1 MIELD
6 GLSIDLP
13 GFRLDSLSL
22 SVEEG
27 EFFMVVGPS
36 GAGKTLML
44 EAVAGLREIAAGRIL
59 IRGRDVTGL
68 LPEKRRVA
76 LVYQDYALFPH
87 LSVAENIRWGLRFSV
102 ERDTGH
108 VEGLIR
114 MLKLDSLLDRAPS
127 TLSGGEQQRAAL
139 ARALAVKPSLL
150 LLDEPLSA
158 LDPRFREELQDY
170 LGLINREGMTLVMVT
185 HDFGEVL
192 SLGHRVAVLDN
203 GTLQQVGDVREVFR
217 EPVNRTVADFV
228 GMKNIFPA
236 TVRSGRAFLEGGVSF
251 ALEGCDEE
259 CCGFVGIRPED
270 VLLDPGFQES
280 LANTFT
286 GRVASIVPR
295 GMAFEV
301 VLQAEGF
308 RLAGRTLSSTILSR
322 DIRVGQPCTACF
334 SPSSV
339 HVFEKRSIQSQAE
352 VFKE

>member
-1 MIELD
+1 MIELE

-13 GFRLDSLSL
+13 GFSLESLTL

-36 GAGKTLML
+36 GAGKTLLL
-44 EAVAGLREIAAGRIL
+44 EAIAGLRPIAAGRIR
-59 IRGRDVTGL
+59 IRGTDVTTL
-68 LPEKRRVA
+68 LPEKRKVA

-87 LSVAENIRWGLRFSV
+87 MTVEENIRWGLHFSSD
-102 ERDTGH
+102 RDTRH
-108 VEGLIR
+108 VEGLVR
-114 MLKLDSLLDRAPS
+114 LLKLEPLLGRSPT
-127 TLSGGEQQRAAL
+127 TLSGGEQQRVAL

-170 LGLINREGMTLVMVT
+170 LGLINREGMTIVMVT

-192 SLGHRVAVLDN
+192 SLGHRVAVLHG

-217 EPVNRTVADFV
+217 EPVNRQVAEFV

-236 TVRSGRAFLEGGVSF
+236 TVKGGRALLEGGVSLV
-251 ALEGCDEE
+251 LEDCGEE
-259 CCGFVGIRPED
+259 CRGFIGIRPED
-270 VLLDPGFQES
+270 VILDSSLPDGF
-280 LANTFT
+280 ANTFS

-301 VLQAEGF
+301 VLQADGF
-308 RLAGRTLSSTILSR
+308 QLTGRTLSSTILSR
-322 DIRVGQPCTACF
+322 NIRIGQPCRACF
-334 SPSSV
+334 SPEV
-339 HVFEKRSIQSQAE
+339 IHVFEKSAIQNLTE
-352 VFKE
+352 VLQP

>member
-1 MIELD
+1 MIELE

-44 EAVAGLREIAAGRIL
+44 EAVAGLRPIAAGRIR
-59 IRGRDVTGL
+59 IRGRDVTRL
-68 LPEKRRVA
+68 LPEKRKVA

-87 LSVAENIRWGLRFSV
+87 MTVAENIRWGLHFSAD
-102 ERDTGH
+102 RDTRH
-108 VEGLIR
+108 VEGLVR
-114 MLKLDSLLDRAPS
+114 LLKLETLLDRSPT
-127 TLSGGEQQRAAL
+127 TLSGGEQQRVAL

-192 SLGHRVAVLDN
+192 SLGHRVAVLYG
-203 GTLQQVGDVREVFR
+203 GTLQQVGDVREVFQ
-217 EPVNRTVADFV
+217 EPVNRQVADFV

-236 TVRSGRAFLEGGVSF
+236 TVKGGRAFLEGGVSL
-251 ALEGCDEE
+251 ALEGCGEE
-259 CCGFVGIRPED
+259 CRGFIGIRPED
-270 VLLDPGFQES
+270 VILDPALQDGS
-280 LANTFT
+280 ANTFS

-301 VLQAEGF
+301 VLQADSF
-308 RLAGRTLSSTILSR
+308 RLTGRTLSSTLLER
-322 DIRVGQPCTACF
+322 DIRIGQPCRACF
-334 SPSSV
+334 SPGSI
-339 HVFEKRSIQSQAE
+339 HVFEKSPIQSQTE
-352 VFKE
+352 VFST

>member
-1 MIELD
+1 MIELE

-13 GFRLDSLSL
+13 GFRLDCLSL

-44 EAVAGLREIAAGRIL
+44 EAVAGLRPIAAGRIR
-59 IRGRDVTGL
+59 IRGRDVTRL
-68 LPEKRRVA
+68 LPEKRKVA

-87 LSVAENIRWGLRFSV
+87 MTVAENIRWGLHFS
-102 ERDTGH
+102 EDRDTRH
-108 VEGLIR
+108 VEGLVR
-114 MLKLDSLLDRAPS
+114 LLKLDSLLDRSPT
-127 TLSGGEQQRAAL
+127 TLSGGEQQRVAL

-192 SLGHRVAVLDN
+192 SLGHRVAVLY
-203 GTLQQVGDVREVFR
+203 GGALQQVGDVREVFR
-217 EPVNRTVADFV
+217 GPVNRQVADFV

-236 TVRSGRAFLEGGVSF
+236 TVKGGMAILEGGVSL
-251 ALEGCDEE
+251 ALEDCDEE
-259 CCGFVGIRPED
+259 CRGFIGIRPED
-270 VLLDPGFQES
+270 VILDPALTEGS
-280 LANTFT
+280 ANTFS

-301 VLQAEGF
+301 VLQADRF
-308 RLAGRTLSSTILSR
+308 RLTGRTLSSTLLER
-322 DIRVGQPCTACF
+322 DIRIGQTCRASF
-334 SPSSV
+334 SPGSI
-339 HVFEKRSIQSQAE
+339 HVFEKSPIQSQTE
-352 VFKE
+352 VFPT